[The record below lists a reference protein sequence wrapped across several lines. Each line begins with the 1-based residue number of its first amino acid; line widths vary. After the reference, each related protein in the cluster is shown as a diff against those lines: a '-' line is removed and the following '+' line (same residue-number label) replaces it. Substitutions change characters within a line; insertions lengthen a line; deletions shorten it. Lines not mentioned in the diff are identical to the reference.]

1 MSSSAADFVPGAP
14 EPEWDPRV
22 LVVDDDD
29 VARLAATGLLENLGL
44 TVDCA
49 EDGRQAVEMAA
60 QRPYVAIFMD
70 CEMPDVDGY
79 TAARQIRTRDG
90 RNAHTPVIA
99 VTAKQRSVSLASGM
113 VHHLT
118 KPLAADVLE
127 ADCRRLGV
135 LSGVSPSPGV
145 ISQPLTLD
153 VPLLSPSVFPVA
165 GGAQGVR
172 VTKRARI
179 FLREVTNHLPELWRA
194 ANAGTGASLVAL
206 AAALQE
212 RATQVGTERLARL
225 CALLAQAAGPRP
237 TSRIEDLEPAFRV
250 VIRDT
255 AQALADYEA
264 GLSDVHGRPP
274 GNGSPVVEPLAI
286 VTASGLPEPG
296 LPDPDRPESDRRAPY
311 EPLRVALADD
321 DPIARM
327 VVGAMLADVDWLD
340 LVGCAAGVRE
350 IVGLADLTRPHI
362 VVVDWM
368 MPDGGGPE
376 ASRRILARH
385 PDTLIVGL
393 TSSDNAKAL
402 TEMSAA
408 GAICLVAKGGS
419 AEQLT
424 RTIRRALNA
433 VSAARRQAGA
443 PATAPAP
450 APAPAAGL
458 ETPGAIEGEGSLDP
472 AGIDRLQA
480 EFGSTILPDLVDLF
494 GAQTP
499 ERLGELRRANATG
512 DRSAIATVSH
522 QLKGGCL
529 TLAAVRMAE
538 LCSQLEQVAAHAT
551 RDGVA
556 DLIDRIERDFNHVH
570 PALVAIASVPAA

>member
-1 MSSSAADFVPGAP
+1 MPAAT

-22 LVVDDDD
+22 LVVVVDD
-29 VARLAATGLLENLGL
+29 VARLAETGLLENLGL
-44 TVDCA
+44 RVDCA
-49 EDGRQAVEMAA
+49 TDGRQALEMSA

-79 TAARQIRTRDG
+79 TAARQMRTREG

-99 VTAKQRSVSLASGM
+99 VTAKERWISLASGM
-113 VHHLT
+113 AHHLT
-118 KPLAADVLE
+118 KPLTADVLE
-127 ADCRRLGV
+127 ADCRQLGL
-135 LSGVSPSPGV
+135 LSGVSTSPGATP
-145 ISQPLTLD
+145 QPLTLD
-153 VPLLSPSVFPVA
+153 GPLLSPSVFA
-165 GGAQGVR
+165 ATSEAQGAR
-172 VTKRARI
+172 VTKRALM
-179 FLREVTNHLPELWRA
+179 FLREVTDHLPELWRS
-194 ANAGTGASLVAL
+194 ANAGHGASLVAL
-206 AAALQE
+206 ATALQD
-212 RATQVGTERLARL
+212 RAAQVGTERLAGL
-225 CALLAQAAGPRP
+225 CALLAQAGGPRP
-237 TSRIEDLEPAFRV
+237 TGRVEDIEPHFRV
-250 VIRDT
+250 VVRDT
-255 AQALADYEA
+255 AAALADYA
-264 GLSDVHGRPP
+264 DGPADDDGRPAT
-274 GNGSPVVEPLAI
+274 NGSLASARLAI
-286 VTASGLPEPG
+286 VPDAGLPER
-296 LPDPDRPESDRRAPY
+296 DRPELY
-311 EPLRVALADD
+311 EPMRVALADD

-327 VVGAMLADVDWLD
+327 VVGAMLSEVDWLD

-393 TSSDNAKAL
+393 TSSDNAAAL

-408 GAICLVAKGGS
+408 GALCLVAKGGS

-433 VSAARRQAGA
+433 VSAARGHAAALGA
-443 PATAPAP
+443 APAP
-450 APAPAAGL
+450 GQSL
-458 ETPGAIEGEGSLDP
+458 ETPHAIEADSSLDA
-472 AGIDRLQA
+472 AGVDRLQT

-512 DRSAIATVSH
+512 DRSAIATVAH

-538 LCSQLEQVAAHAT
+538 LCSQLEQAAPHAT

-556 DLIDRIERDFNHVH
+556 DLVDRIESDFKYVH
-570 PALVAIASVPAA
+570 PALVAIAAAPAP